1 LEEIDLDQIRS
12 HLEQLSQPGETPEL
26 AGRVPKPSFLDAS
39 EISFEDNTWLTHLV
53 DLQLWLSLDAAL
65 SADATPQQVTNA
77 LFDQLWPG
85 GGGAAFSIDAKG
97 IVRLTELGAQ
107 HLEERLS
114 LAVALRATFEAAIE
128 DGRTRRDATAEW
140 REAWDEPVYS
150 QPLNIDA
157 TVGTWRII
165 EFADRAVDGEL
176 DLNPPYQRDF
186 VWSNSGSQTLI
197 DSILRGIPL
206 PSIILAKGAADQ
218 RYQIVDGKQ
227 RLTAILRFMGK
238 HPEGLAFANTAKSPE
253 LLDTDMGAFVRKNAL
268 TANDLRKHYL
278 PFKTRK
284 YDKNDPLHGL
294 SGKYYSDIKDNKVRI
309 AGADIAIKQIFERTT
324 AYLIPVLEYR
334 NTPVRDIHRVFQI
347 YNQQGMKLNAEE
359 IRNAVY
365 NHLHITR
372 LMLFIGGDRPDIA
385 LVPFMADLVNRFNDM
400 REIIEG
406 RGFGVVRFKRAK
418 VLLWV
423 TATLLY
429 PSKGENGVYRTPST
443 ATHIDAFLDYI
454 DDSNAPLKRSTD
466 TLRQLAEDLAEAVE
480 LHQEVDEA
488 WHPGFRNKGK
498 ATKWEELPMVASL
511 CACFVLV
518 VMREADRLRSSVAQ
532 IRELTGKKPGPEST
546 QNRTQWAHI
555 SDVTVSILRAL
566 GIDLDRADEAL
577 LARYQASAINGLI
590 ELQKLQD
597 FNPRD

>member
-1 LEEIDLDQIRS
+1 LEDIDLDQIRS
-12 HLEQLSQPGETPEL
+12 HLGQLAEPGETPDL
-26 AGRVPKPSFLDAS
+26 PGGGPKPTFLDAG
-39 EISFEDNTWLTHLV
+39 EISFQGNDWLTHLV

-65 SADATPQQVTNA
+65 VADATPLQVANA

-85 GGGAAFSIDAKG
+85 GGSAAFSMDANG
-97 IVRLTELGAQ
+97 TVQLTELGAQ
-107 HLEERLS
+107 RLEERLS
-114 LAVALRATFEAAIE
+114 RAVTLRATFEAALE

-140 REAWDEPVYS
+140 REAWDEPVFS

-238 HPEGLAFANTAKSPE
+238 HPEGLAFAKTAKTPE
-253 LLDTDMGAFVRKNAL
+253 LLDTNMGAFVRKNAL

-284 YDKNDPLHGL
+284 YERDDPLLAL
-294 SGKYYSDIKDNKVRI
+294 SGKYYSEIKDKKVRI

-385 LVPFMADLVNRFNDM
+385 LVPFMSDLVHRFDAM

-423 TATLLY
+423 TATLLH
-429 PSKGENGVYRTPST
+429 PSSGDNGIYRTPST
-443 ATHIDAFLDYI
+443 ATHIDAFLDRI
-454 DDSNAPLKRSTD
+454 DEGNAPLKRSTD
-466 TLRQLAEDLAEAVE
+466 TLRQLAEDLAEAAE
-480 LHQEVDEA
+480 LHQEVDNA
-488 WHPGFRNKGK
+488 WHPRFRSKGK

-511 CACFVLV
+511 CACMVLV
-518 VMREADRLRSSVAQ
+518 IMGKVDLLRRAVPQ

-555 SDVTVSILRAL
+555 SDVTISILRAL
-566 GIDLDRADEAL
+566 DVDLDAADRAIFD
-577 LARYQASAINGLI
+577 RYGSSAIEGLI

-597 FNPRD
+597 FNPQG

>member
-1 LEEIDLDQIRS
+1 MEDIDLDQIRS
-12 HLEQLSQPGETPEL
+12 HLGQLSEPGEIPDL
-26 AGRVPKPSFLDAS
+26 AGGVPKPSFLDPND
-39 EISFEDNTWLTHLV
+39 ISFEDNTWLAHLV
-53 DLQLWLSLDAAL
+53 DLQLWLSLDSAL
-65 SADATPQQVTNA
+65 SPNASRQQVTNA

-85 GGGAAFSIDAKG
+85 AGGAAFSVDAKG
-97 IVRLTELGAQ
+97 IVQLTELGAQ
-107 HLEERLS
+107 RLEERLS
-114 LAVALRATFEAAIE
+114 RAVSLRAAFDAAIE

-140 REAWDEPVYS
+140 REAWDEPVFS

-206 PSIILAKGAADQ
+206 PSIILAKVAADQ

-238 HPEGLAFANTAKSPE
+238 HPEGLAFAETAKNPE
-253 LLDTDMGAFVRKNAL
+253 LLDTDMGQFVRKNSL

-284 YDKNDPLHGL
+284 YDRDDPLVSL
-294 SGKYYSDIKDNKVRI
+294 SGKYYSDIKDKKVRI

-385 LVPFMADLVNRFNDM
+385 LVPFASDLVGRFNDM
-400 REIIEG
+400 REIVES

-423 TATLLY
+423 TASLLY
-429 PSKGENGVYRTPST
+429 PSKGENGAYRTPST
-443 ATHIDAFLDYI
+443 ATHIDAFLDHI

-466 TLRQLAEDLAEAVE
+466 TLRQLAMDLAEAVE

-488 WHPGFRNKGK
+488 WHPGFRSKGK

-518 VMREADRLRSSVAQ
+518 VMGEADRLRTAVGQ
-532 IRELTGKKPGPEST
+532 IRELTRKKPGPEST

-555 SDVTVSILRAL
+555 SDVTVDILHAL
-566 GIDLDRADEAL
+566 GIDLEAADDAL
-577 LARYQASAINGLI
+577 IARYQSSAIKGLI